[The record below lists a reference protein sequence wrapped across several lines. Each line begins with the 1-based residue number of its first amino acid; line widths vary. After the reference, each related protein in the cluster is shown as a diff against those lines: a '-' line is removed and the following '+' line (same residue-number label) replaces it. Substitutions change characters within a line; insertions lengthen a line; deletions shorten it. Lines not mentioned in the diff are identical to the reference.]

1 MTAVGELGTV
11 AKKLRRLE
19 KWWRPSEVGG
29 IQQCL
34 EEADALPER
43 KAQAREAL
51 RAAQDELAQLRPDG
65 TPDTQSRW
73 RELQGTVTAQ
83 AKVLRE
89 LDTEESALLTALSV
103 ELWHAR
109 TRGWNEGVER
119 INEMEA
125 TQH

>member
-34 EEADALPER
+34 EESDALPER

-51 RAAQDELAQLRPDG
+51 RAAQDELAMLRPNG
-65 TPDTQSRW
+65 TPSTQSRW

-89 LDTEESALLTALSV
+89 LDTEESALLTALSA

-119 INEMEA
+119 INAME
-125 TQH
+125 HGPH

>member
-34 EEADALPER
+34 EESDALPER

-51 RAAQDELAQLRPDG
+51 RAAQDELAMLRPNG
-65 TPDTQSRW
+65 TPSTQSRW

-119 INEMEA
+119 INEME
-125 TQH
+125 HRLH